1 VNINAFRPE
10 LLNDAL
16 NGVVADL
23 DYAKTT
29 LAFMLSVLVL
39 FASLPAGYALLAWRR
54 RRPLLADRTVYL
66 SVLLAFLLYPTLN
79 QRLLKLYLYLPVGEH
94 RLLDADKRLEYEEI
108 GWARATGVVFLLLYT
123 AGIPIGFM
131 AALRVS
137 ARGFLH
143 SGSDGRSHLTEA
155 AVEVDSR
162 NQRRFGLLFTKY
174 KPHTW
179 WWEVYES
186 LRKLFITGIIVF
198 VAPGT
203 ALQMWVAIFTSL
215 GALLATT

>member
-1 VNINAFRPE
+1 VNFPHVVECPQAFRSCAELFASVNINAFRPE

-79 QRLLKLYLYLPVGEH
+79 QRLLKLYTCTC
-94 RLLDADKRLEYEEI
+94 RLGSTDYSMR
-108 GWARATGVVFLLLYT
+108 T
-123 AGIPIGFM
+123 
-131 AALRVS
+131 
-137 ARGFLH
+137 
-143 SGSDGRSHLTEA
+143 SG
-155 AVEVDSR
+155 
-162 NQRRFGLLFTKY
+162 
-174 KPHTW
+174 
-179 WWEVYES
+179 
-186 LRKLFITGIIVF
+186 
-198 VAPGT
+198 
-203 ALQMWVAIFTSL
+203 
-215 GALLATT
+215 